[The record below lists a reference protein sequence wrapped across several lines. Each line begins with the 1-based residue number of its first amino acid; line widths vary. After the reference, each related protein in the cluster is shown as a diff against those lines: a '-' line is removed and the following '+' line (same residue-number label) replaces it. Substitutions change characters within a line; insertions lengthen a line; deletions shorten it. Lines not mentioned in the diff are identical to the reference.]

1 MTTSAQSKVTL
12 MGLAADLFAAAE
24 KLDENNQY
32 SHCEPTAV
40 MKAIIT
46 AVIQAPLED
55 NGEVTS
61 LLCNLLASR
70 IERSV

>member
-46 AVIQAPLED
+46 AVMRWTAS
-55 NGEVTS
+55 VT
-61 LLCNLLASR
+61 AH
-70 IERSV
+70 